1 MKAII
6 LSAGQGRRLLPH
18 TENKPKC
25 LVELQPGLT
34 MLDWQLTQLKA
45 AGVSEAVLVTGFFAD
60 KVEEQAE
67 RHSGIDVRCIYNPFY
82 NIADNLGSVWL
93 ALSEMQASFILMNGD
108 TMFVHNVAKRLIDNP
123 SGDISLTIARKPAYD
138 DDDMK
143 VIAEGGKLR
152 AVGKKLA
159 LASINAESIGM
170 MGFTQQGA
178 AQFRAA
184 VDRAIRSENGL
195 SQYYLA
201 VLDQMAQQGLVH
213 TIEADQ
219 DEWCEID
226 YPQDLEAAGQQVA
239 KWMADDGKAGD
250 EQQAPASRG
259 VA

>member
-1 MKAII
+1 
-6 LSAGQGRRLLPH
+6 
-18 TENKPKC
+18 
-25 LVELQPGLT
+25 

-45 AGVSEAVLVTGFFAD
+45 AGIEEAVLVTGFYAD
-60 KVEEQAE
+60 KVEAQAA
-67 RHSGIDVRCIYNPFY
+67 RHTGITVRCIYNPFY

-93 ALSEMQASFILMNGD
+93 ALPEMQQGPFILMNGD
-108 TMFVHNVAKRLIDNP
+108 TMFVQDVARRLVKNP
-123 SGDISLTIARKPAYD
+123 AGDISLTIARKPAYD

-143 VIAEGGKLR
+143 VIEDDGKLR

-170 MGFTQQGA
+170 MGFTQTGGD
-178 AQFRAA
+178 QFRMA
-184 VDRAIRSENGL
+184 VDNAIRSQNGL

-213 TIEADQ
+213 TIEAGQ

-226 YPQDLEAAGQQVA
+226 FPPDLEAAGQQVA
-239 KWMADDGKAGD
+239 EWMAREDQRTD
-250 EQQAPASRG
+250 SRG

>member
-18 TENKPKC
+18 TEDKPKC
-25 LVELQPGLT
+25 LVELRPGIT

-45 AGVSEAVLVTGFFAD
+45 AGFEETVLVTGFYAD
-60 KVEEQAE
+60 KVEAQAA
-67 RHSGIDVRCIYNPFY
+67 RHSGIAVRCIYNPFY

-93 ALSEMQASFILMNGD
+93 ALSEMQQGPFILMNGD
-108 TMFVHNVAKRLIDNP
+108 TMFVHDVARRLVETP
-123 SGDISLTIARKPAYD
+123 AGDISLTIARKPAYD

-143 VIAEGGKLR
+143 VIEDNGKLR

-170 MGFTQQGA
+170 MGFTPDGA
-178 AQFRAA
+178 ERFRAA

-201 VLDQMAQQGLVH
+201 VMDQMAQQGLVH
-213 TIEADQ
+213 TIEAGQ

-226 YPQDLEAAGQQVA
+226 FPEDLQAAGEQVA
-239 KWMADDGKAGD
+239 EWMTREDRGVV
-250 EQQAPASRG
+250 SRG